1 MSKRCPLCSCENAD
15 TAKFCGECGRTLV
28 EEVNQV
34 KAKSTS
40 IGSKKRKK
48 VIIGAIIVAICVFAG
63 ILMQGP
69 INLVVPALFGDA
81 LAAERLGEKYFHEA
95 EAVPN
100 DKYERYVKAVEWFDK
115 AARGGNVDAQGY
127 LGYLYVKG
135 YGVRKDEKQGLSLL
149 EKSAIAESPVGCMY
163 LGLNYRTGRVNDRK
177 AFYWLERAEKSNRKH
192 SLLSQEQCQL
202 ILKECAVLKDKG
214 VKYYDAGMLLA
225 DEDFKIGGFSLSS
238 KLSEIESTQGAAT
251 YKKQIVV
258 PYYTGTNNLVVEE
271 ARYPLVTTMYTA
283 PYTETKGFI
292 DISTTNSAVATPRG
306 IRVGN
311 TEKEIIEKYGWTKP
325 SLNRAKHLVY
335 SYRNNDFGGAVSLS
349 FTVDSNTKIIK
360 LIRIDAWGD

>member
-1 MSKRCPLCSCENAD
+1 MSKRCPLCSFENAN
-15 TAKFCGECGRTLV
+15 TAKFCGECGRPLA
-28 EEVNQV
+28 EEVNRV
-34 KAKSTS
+34 KT

-48 VIIGAIIVAICVFAG
+48 VIIGAIIVAVCVFAG

-69 INLVVPALFGDA
+69 INMVVPALFGDA

-135 YGVRKDEKQGLSLL
+135 YGVTKDEKQGLSLL

-163 LGLNYRTGRVNDRK
+163 LGLNYRTGQVNDRR
-177 AFYWLERAEKSNRKH
+177 ALNWLEKAEKYNKERNV
-192 SLLSQEQCQL
+192 LSAGQVQRVL
-202 ILKECAVLKDKG
+202 AECTALKDKG
-214 VKYYDAGMLLA
+214 VQIYDAGGLLTR
-225 DEDFKIGGFSLSS
+225 EDLKIGGFSLFD
-238 KLSEIESTQGAAT
+238 KLPKIEASQGAAT

-258 PYYTGTNNLVVEE
+258 PYFSGTKNLVVEE
-271 ARYPLVTTMYTA
+271 AGYPSVTVIYA
-283 PYTETKGFI
+283 SPYNESKNFI
-292 DISTTNSAVATPRG
+292 DISTTNNAVATPRG
-306 IRVGN
+306 IKVGN
-311 TEKEIIEKYGWTKP
+311 TEKDLIEKYGWTKP